1 VFPEHYKNY
10 SFLQRIRENFFKL
23 PEIKGYYNSE
33 QGFNGDFYPSYA
45 QIVVPKVD
53 YKWFIIH
60 YLFIFNSFHYILFKK
75 LYFDVFQQKG
85 SGNYANFANWLR
97 RFQNTPQKK

>member
-53 YKWFIIH
+53 YK
-60 YLFIFNSFHYILFKK
+60 
-75 LYFDVFQQKG
+75 
-85 SGNYANFANWLR
+85 
-97 RFQNTPQKK
+97 